1 MAKPRIT
8 IVGLGLIG
16 GSLGLAL
23 QRVKTNFEIMG
34 HDLEHA
40 IAGRAQK
47 LGAVDKIDWNL
58 VSACEGADLVFI
70 ATPVMAIRE
79 TLTAIAPYLK
89 PGCVVTDT
97 ATAKGQVMRWAEE
110 ILPDT
115 VSFVGGDPLVSKGGT
130 GMDAAVSTGLDEV
143 SADLFTGALYCLIP
157 LPNAGPEAVR
167 LLTDLVSLIGARPYF
182 IGAAEHDGLM
192 AGVDHLPF
200 ILSTALLSATTHS
213 VSWREMRRMAGYTF
227 REATRFASDDPHTY
241 RDICLTNRQS
251 IVRWIDACLESLR
264 EVRELVAAED
274 GEGLESLFTEV
285 LTARGKWLQGVDEER
300 SEAQRA
306 LEETKRGG
314 LRELLF
320 GSRF

>member
-1 MAKPRIT
+1 MAKSRIT

-34 HDLEHA
+34 HDLDHA
-40 IAGRAQK
+40 VAGRAQK
-47 LGAVDKIDWNL
+47 LGAVDKTDWNL
-58 VSACEGADLVFI
+58 ISACEGADLIFI
-70 ATPVMAIRE
+70 ATPVMAIKE
-79 TLTAIAPYLK
+79 TLSAIAPYLK
-89 PGCVVTDT
+89 PGCIVTDT
-97 ATAKGQVMRWAEE
+97 ATTKRQVMQWAEE

-115 VSFVGGDPLVSKGGT
+115 VNFVGGDPLVGKEGT
-130 GMDAAVSTGLDEV
+130 GIDAA

-157 LPNAGPEAVR
+157 LPDTEPEAVR
-167 LLTDLVSLIGARPYF
+167 LLADLVSLIGARPYF
-182 IGAAEHDGLM
+182 IGAAEHDGLV
-192 AGVDHLPF
+192 AGIDHLPF
-200 ILSTALLSATTHS
+200 ILSTALLNATSRSA
-213 VSWREMRRMAGYTF
+213 SWREMRRMASYTF
-227 REATRFASDDPHTY
+227 REATRFASEDPHTC

-274 GEGLESLFTEV
+274 GEGLESLFTEM
-285 LTARGKWLQGVDEER
+285 LTTRGKWLQGVDEEL
-300 SEAQRA
+300 SEARRA
-306 LEETKRGG
+306 LEEAGRRG

>member
-1 MAKPRIT
+1 MAKSRIT

-34 HDLEHA
+34 HDLDHA
-40 IAGRAQK
+40 VAGRAQK
-47 LGAVDKIDWNL
+47 LGAVDRTDWNL
-58 VSACEGADLVFI
+58 ISACEGADLIFI
-70 ATPVMAIRE
+70 ATPVMAIKE
-79 TLTAIAPYLK
+79 TLSAIAPYLK
-89 PGCVVTDT
+89 PGCIVTDT
-97 ATAKGQVMRWAEE
+97 ATTKWQVMRWAEE

-115 VSFVGGDPLVSKGGT
+115 VNFVGGDPLVSKEGT
-130 GMDAAVSTGLDEV
+130 GIDAA

-157 LPNAGPEAVR
+157 LPDAEPEAVR
-167 LLTDLVSLIGARPYF
+167 LLADLVSLIGARPYF
-182 IGAAEHDGLM
+182 IEAAEHDGLV

-200 ILSTALLSATTHS
+200 ILSTALLNATSRSA
-213 VSWREMRRMAGYTF
+213 SWREMRRMASYTF

-274 GEGLESLFTEV
+274 GEGLESLFTEM
-285 LTARGKWLQGVDEER
+285 LATRGKWLQGVDEEQ
-300 SEAQRA
+300 SEARRA
-306 LEETKRGG
+306 LEEAGRRG

>member
-1 MAKPRIT
+1 MAKSRIT

-23 QRVKTNFEIMG
+23 QRGKTNFEIMG
-34 HDLEHA
+34 HDLDHA
-40 IAGRAQK
+40 VAGRAQK
-47 LGAVDKIDWNL
+47 LGAVDRTDWNL
-58 VSACEGADLVFI
+58 ISACEGADLIFI
-70 ATPVMAIRE
+70 ATPVMAIKE
-79 TLTAIAPYLK
+79 TLSAIAPYLK
-89 PGCVVTDT
+89 PGCIVTDT
-97 ATAKGQVMRWAEE
+97 ATTKWQVMRWAKE

-115 VSFVGGDPLVSKGGT
+115 VNFVGGDPLVSKEGT
-130 GMDAAVSTGLDEV
+130 GIDAA

-157 LPNAGPEAVR
+157 LPDAEPEAVR
-167 LLTDLVSLIGARPYF
+167 LLADLVSLIGARPYF
-182 IGAAEHDGLM
+182 IEAAEHDGLV

-200 ILSTALLSATTHS
+200 ILSTALLNATSRSA
-213 VSWREMRRMAGYTF
+213 SWREMRRMASYTF

-274 GEGLESLFTEV
+274 GEGLESLFTEM
-285 LTARGKWLQGVDEER
+285 LATRGKWLQGVDEEQ
-300 SEAQRA
+300 SEARRA
-306 LEETKRGG
+306 LEEAGRRG